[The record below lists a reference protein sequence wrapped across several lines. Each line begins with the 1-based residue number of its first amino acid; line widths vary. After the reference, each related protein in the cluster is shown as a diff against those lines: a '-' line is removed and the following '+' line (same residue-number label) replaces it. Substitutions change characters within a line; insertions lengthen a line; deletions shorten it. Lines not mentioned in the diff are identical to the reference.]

1 MKLVTIIIVF
11 SHFVFTLSYLE
22 SIPCQA
28 STLYN
33 AHDTLEHPLRA
44 VVRDSSQSGA
54 CPQTTE
60 SPPPPLEEA
69 LFSLKSINL
78 HFLYPTYLILNP
90 CILLCDE
97 SNSRAIQI
105 QVQVVKWW
113 GEGRK
118 DYCACANPLMIAC

>member
-60 SPPPPLEEA
+60 SPPPLEEA

-78 HFLYPTYLILNP
+78 CFLYLTYLTLTLFSTFATSLTVARYKYKYTYVYMYIL
-90 CILLCDE
+90 
-97 SNSRAIQI
+97 
-105 QVQVVKWW
+105 
-113 GEGRK
+113 K
-118 DYCACANPLMIAC
+118 DSS